1 MGIQCLCGQDF
12 TRGGAVALTCLLG
25 LDLESVRSSASVGA
39 GMPGASTGG
48 AGDCSLE
55 AALTG
60 FTAMLFTI
68 VTHTCTGISADI
80 QISGAEIEA
89 CAVMAV
95 LAREDVQLLPRDAPV
110 PSVA

>member
-1 MGIQCLCGQDF
+1 
-12 TRGGAVALTCLLG
+12 
-25 LDLESVRSSASVGA
+25 
-39 GMPGASTGG
+39 
-48 AGDCSLE
+48 
-55 AALTG
+55 
-60 FTAMLFTI
+60 MLFTI